1 MRASAL
7 VLFLASLVG
16 LACSEND
23 STPPWPDDGRLL
35 PPGLGSSPGTEPSI
49 ASSGVNVLPI
59 VVNAG
64 PAYQATNPSSLYV
77 NGAFA
82 SVTVCAPGTSDCQTI
97 DGLLVDTGSVGLR
110 ILSSALTVSLADAT
124 SNGIPLSECTLFL
137 TNYTYGPLKLADVTM
152 AGETAANIEIQV
164 IDATASVPSSCSGSG
179 LPANDTLATL
189 AANGILGIGPF
200 LQDCGESCVSDA
212 PASPAFYYT
221 CPSAGCQDVGMSLAQ
236 QLPNPVASLAG
247 DNNGIVIEL
256 PEVPAA
262 GAATLSGAVVF
273 GIGTRANNA
282 FSGST
287 VLPLDSAGNFATVFQ
302 NVPTSSSFAD
312 TGSDGIFFADAS
324 SLGISVCPDMTSFYC
339 PSTTQNYTAVLGSTG
354 STGSTGTSVKFSI
367 ANADDLITQNPTY
380 AAYGNLGGPGG
391 GSFDWGL
398 PFFYGRRVFVAL
410 AEQATPAGP
419 GPYLGF

>member
-1 MRASAL
+1 MPVRASAFFL
-7 VLFLASLVG
+7 LLASLAW
-16 LACSEND
+16 LACSESD
-23 STPPWPDDGRLL
+23 STPAWPDDGTVR
-35 PPGLGSSPGTEPSI
+35 PPGLGSSPGPGTSV
-49 ASSGVNVLPI
+49 ANSGVNVLPI

-64 PAYQATNPSSLYV
+64 PAYQPANPTSFYV

-82 SVTVCAPGTSDCQTI
+82 SVTVCAPGTSNCQTI
-97 DGLLVDTGSVGLR
+97 DGLLVDTGSVGVR
-110 ILSSALTVSLADAT
+110 ILSSVLTLSLPDAT
-124 SNGIPLSECTLFL
+124 SSGVPLSECTLFL
-137 TNYTYGPLKLADVTM
+137 TGYTYGPLKLADVTM
-152 AGETAANIEIQV
+152 AGETAANIEIQIV
-164 IDATASVPSSCSGSG
+164 DASASVPSSCSGSG

-200 LQDCGESCVSDA
+200 LQDCGDSCVSDA

-256 PEVPAA
+256 PAVPAA

-282 FSGST
+282 LSGST

-302 NVPTSSSFAD
+302 NVPTSNSFAD
-312 TGSDGIFFADAS
+312 TGSDGIFFADSS
-324 SLGISVCPDMTSFYC
+324 SLGINVCPDMTSFYC
-339 PSTTQNYTAVLGSTG
+339 PSTTQNYSALLGGTG
-354 STGSTGTSVKFSI
+354 SAGASVKFSI
-367 ANADDLITQNPTY
+367 ANADDLVTQNPNY

-398 PFFYGRRVFVAL
+398 PFFYGRRVFL
-410 AEQATPAGP
+410 AFEEQSTPAGA
-419 GPYLGF
+419 GPFLGF